1 MLEDVSNTDVGY
13 HSNDSNPI
21 TTTTTAGCKLVVLG
35 VPSKSSDV
43 PVDLPTGEVL
53 DLPSSEEEERSSQ
66 EVLRDAGVELDL
78 CDLLPAEGGGAPLE
92 LLSQVRFPRDY

>member
-78 CDLLPAEGGGAPLE
+78 CDLSPAEGGGAPLE